1 MRQKRDCPGL
11 QRPSKIICAFSGV
24 VMIPSPVTS
33 AQYFPFNHPDQ
44 KEEGAMPK
52 PHIMFD
58 HDGRHPLIYMYEPP
72 IHKEEFE
79 AAVDKLA
86 GTPVEALM
94 LTLGDA
100 RSLLYDTRAGEL
112 WGQNIKM
119 WPHLIWRRA
128 HQNFK
133 KLIKEGNDP
142 LRIICDRAHAKGML
156 LYTTLLVQQG
166 GRERMLQSWEKEGFD
181 DDDWRLDV
189 QPLEIGAS
197 GEVDPSFPGYRCL
210 DFKHEEVR
218 DKTLAVIEEVLTD
231 YPIDGFEL
239 QLNYQPYYFH
249 PNEVEAGRPV
259 MTEWI
264 RRVYTAVKESGS
276 ERELAIHVPASIEGA
291 LSVGLDA
298 REWMREGIV
307 DVLIAEGLGDV
318 DATVDFRPLVE
329 AAEGSACRIHAAISN
344 RLNSDRLSFAPIE
357 MLRAAACNYWEQ
369 GVDGLYMA
377 HWFASW
383 PYGSDFYEKLREL
396 PHPDIMGAKDKSYY
410 IPTETNSPPRLEMHP
425 GITMQLPAN
434 LEVEAPIQ
442 LDFTVS
448 DDLLRWGRVG
458 RVHEVLLRVRIAACT
473 ELDRLR
479 FKLNGKELSS
489 SRLRKINQMYR
500 MSAPRYRVSG
510 QWFIFRLDRDSWTL
524 KGSNSLEVTL
534 LARDPDV
541 TPQIYVRDV
550 ELEIKYLMG
559 KHFHRGFVDADL
571 GPSEHAVS

>member
-1 MRQKRDCPGL
+1 
-11 QRPSKIICAFSGV
+11 
-24 VMIPSPVTS
+24 
-33 AQYFPFNHPDQ
+33 
-44 KEEGAMPK
+44 MPK
-52 PHIMFD
+52 PRIMFD
-58 HDGRHPLIYMYEPP
+58 HDARHPLIYMYEPP
-72 IHKEEFE
+72 INREELE
-79 AAVDKLA
+79 AAVDELV
-86 GTPVEALM
+86 GTPIEALM
-94 LTLGDA
+94 LTLGDS
-100 RSLLYDTRAGEL
+100 RSLLYDSEAGEL
-112 WGQNIKM
+112 WGKRIEK

-128 HQNFK
+128 NQNFK
-133 KLIKEGNDP
+133 KLVEEGNDP
-142 LRIICDRAHAKGML
+142 LRVICDRAHAKGML
-156 LYTTLLVQQG
+156 LYATLLGQQG
-166 GRERMLQSWEKEGFD
+166 ARERMLQSWAKAEWSESDWQFD
-181 DDDWRLDV
+181 I

-197 GEVDPSFPGYRCL
+197 GDVNESFPGYRCL
-210 DFKHEEVR
+210 DFKHVEVR

-264 RRVYTAVKESGS
+264 RRVYEAVKETGS
-276 ERELAIHVPASIEGA
+276 ERELAIHIPASIEGA
-291 LSVGLDA
+291 LSIGLDA

-307 DVLIAEGLGDV
+307 DVLIAEGFGVV
-318 DATVDFRPLVE
+318 DPTADFRPLVE

-344 RLNSDRLSFAPIE
+344 RLNSDRLAFAPIE

-369 GVDGLYMA
+369 GVDGLYLA
-377 HWFASW
+377 HWFAAW
-383 PYGSDFYEKLREL
+383 PYQSDLYEKLREIS
-396 PHPDIMGAKDKSYY
+396 HPDIMATKDKNYC
-410 IPTETNSPPRLEMHP
+410 IPTETNTPLNLEMHP
-425 GITMQLPAN
+425 GLTMQLPAN
-434 LEVEAPIQ
+434 LEVETPVQ
-442 LDFTVS
+442 FSLTVS
-448 DDLLRWGRVG
+448 DDIPRWAGVG

-479 FKLNGKELSS
+479 FKLNGKELPSS
-489 SRLRKINQMYR
+489 CLRKINQMYR

-510 QWFIFRLDRDSWTL
+510 QWFIFRLDRESWPL
-524 KGSNSLEVTL
+524 KGSNTLEVTL